1 MITDDVLIPFHSLEI
16 GSVLPQYFLG
26 IFDNGKDHPGTWDS
40 NIIPA
45 VLTHTFLIVVN
56 VFNSVCF
63 RVQISYGFDAF
74 IHLI

>member
-1 MITDDVLIPFHSLEI
+1 MCSFHSLEI
-16 GSVLPQYFLG
+16 GIVCFWLPQYFLG

-56 VFNSVCF
+56 VFKTAFVSEFRSVMA
-63 RVQISYGFDAF
+63 SMPSF
-74 IHLI
+74 I